1 MKRLVALVVV
11 VLLTFAA
18 GSAAF
23 AARVDLV
30 VTPAT
35 VAPGAAV
42 RVIARSSPCHVGG
55 SAVAI
60 SAAFPGRAFGGAGTL
75 TGRVGRSGAFSIH
88 GRVRAGVHPGRY
100 TVGVRCGG
108 GNLGVTAYLRV
119 R

>member
-1 MKRLVALVVV
+1 MKRLVALIVV
-11 VLLTFAA
+11 VLLAFAA
-18 GSAAF
+18 GGAAL

-30 VTPAT
+30 VSPAT

-60 SAAFPGRAFGGAGTL
+60 SAAFPGRAFGAGTL
-75 TGRVGRSGAFSIH
+75 SGRVGRGGAFSIH
-88 GRVRAGVHPGRY
+88 GHVRSGVHPGRY

>member
-11 VLLTFAA
+11 VLLALA
-18 GSAAF
+18 EGGVALG
-23 AARVDLV
+23 ARVDLV
-30 VTPAT
+30 VSPAT

-75 TGRVGRSGAFSIH
+75 FGRVGRGGAFSIH
-88 GRVRAGVHPGRY
+88 GHVRSRVKAGRY

-108 GNLGVTAYLRV
+108 GNLGVTAYLRA